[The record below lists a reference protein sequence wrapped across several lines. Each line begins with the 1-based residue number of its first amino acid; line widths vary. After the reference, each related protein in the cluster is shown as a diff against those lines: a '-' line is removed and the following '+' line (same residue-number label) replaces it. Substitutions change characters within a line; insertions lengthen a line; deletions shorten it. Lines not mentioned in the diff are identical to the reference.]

1 MTEIIGTKELMAM
14 IHVKDVRTV
23 HRLVLTGQLP
33 KPVLSTG
40 KIKRWRTIDI
50 ETHLARRAARG

>member
-1 MTEIIGTKELMAM
+1 MTEIIGTKELMSL

-23 HRLVLTGQLP
+23 HRLVTIGQLP

-40 KIKRWRTIDI
+40 KIKRWRLVDV